1 MGGRVPANFAPIAN
15 EMRTK
20 CDLSASDEV
29 NTANKDNAALL
40 KRGITVNAELSA
52 HVGGMDPP
60 LNRRHLV
67 PLAGELV

>member
-1 MGGRVPANFAPIAN
+1 M
-15 EMRTK
+15 
-20 CDLSASDEV
+20 EV